1 MRIAQILHGKAHWIT
16 NWDFTPEE
24 WAEFISRRKPHN
36 NLYVDITDKPEVQE
50 GWNYDEA
57 TGTFSEP
64 PEWIEARTMTP
75 KKINALYLPQFE
87 ALQKS
92 YAAAL
97 ITGNAASAAAIQA
110 DYQFLLNEYNMAVK
124 EVTGDE

>member
-1 MRIAQILHGKAHWIT
+1 MGKYAQILNGKTHWIFERNDVDPT
-16 NWDFTPEE
+16 KWEN
-24 WAEFISRRKPHN
+24 IKV
-36 NLYVDITDKPEVQE
+36 VDITDKPEVQE

-64 PEWIEARTMTP
+64 LEWVEARAMTP
-75 KKINALYLPQFE
+75 QKINARYLPQFE
-87 ALQKS
+87 TLQKS

-97 ITGNAASAAAIQA
+97 ITGNTTSAAAIQA
-110 DYQFLLNEYNMAVK
+110 DYQTLLAEYNAAVK

>member
-1 MRIAQILHGKAHWIT
+1 MGKYAQILYGKAHWIFERNDVDPT
-16 NWDFTPEE
+16 KWKN
-24 WAEFISRRKPHN
+24 IKV
-36 NLYVDITDKPEVQE
+36 VDITDKPEVQE